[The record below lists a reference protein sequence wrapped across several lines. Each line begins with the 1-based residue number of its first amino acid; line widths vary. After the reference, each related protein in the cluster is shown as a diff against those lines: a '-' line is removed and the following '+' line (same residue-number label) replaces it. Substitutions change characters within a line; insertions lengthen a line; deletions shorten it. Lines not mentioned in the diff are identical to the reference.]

1 MNNAFEGH
9 REMNDAKQQPFGPRE
24 EWARLY
30 VDQSEESTQAEK
42 LLREARFCVITFPIN
57 GKMGP
62 ELKLGRHVYRSLEE
76 IRNLVK
82 ILDEMDRS

>member
-1 MNNAFEGH
+1 MNKTFEGH

-76 IRNLVK
+76 IRTLIEK
-82 ILDEMDRS
+82 